1 MVIDRNVMGNS
12 LFIVLSVSVGKMLG
26 QLYSASVPPKGKRLR
41 DFDSHLK
48 AILGYGSL
56 ISGSF

>member
-12 LFIVLSVSVGKMLG
+12 LSIVLSVSSRKMSG

-41 DFDSHLK
+41 DFDPNL
-48 AILGYGSL
+48 
-56 ISGSF
+56 